1 LQALKQSP
9 VIPSGEAKSTA
20 SWLQVMSH
28 LDPRFGGIASSV
40 PQFCRATEA
49 ESGYQSPI
57 AGFCEAA
64 EFEHLSAM
72 DRARSDCFP
81 PGRATWMLNMG
92 LRQRFR
98 ERIRNVQGLH
108 IHGVWETHCSV
119 AASLARACKRP
130 YIISAHGMLDRWA
143 LQHKRIKKALY
154 AALIETGNLR
164 RATCLRALTADE
176 ADDYRRIG
184 LTNPIAIIPSGV
196 DVPRDSS
203 PELFWEA
210 HPQLRGQKI
219 ALFLGR
225 LHPKKGL
232 HLLLN
237 AWAQV
242 SRSAKDVHLVI
253 AGPDSENTRAA
264 LERMV
269 DDLKIRNSVTF
280 AGMLPGPR
288 KWAALAASDLFVL
301 PSYSEGFSVAVLE
314 ALAMGLPVIVTH
326 PCHIPEVSNH
336 KCGWVI
342 EPELTALEQ
351 ALEEFLETSSQTAA
365 QMGQR
370 GRNLIHERFRWPVIG
385 KQMAEVYDW
394 ALGGS
399 KPVSV
404 EMA

>member
-1 LQALKQSP
+1 LQALKRP
-9 VIPSGEAKSTA
+9 PIIPAREPRKFA

-40 PQFCRATEA
+40 PQFCRAIEA
-49 ESGYQSPI
+49 ESGYRSPI
-57 AGFCEAA
+57 AGFCDVA
-64 EFEHLSAM
+64 EFEHLS
-72 DRARSDCFP
+72 DSERAGVDCLP
-81 PGRATWMLNMG
+81 PGRMGWMLNLG
-92 LRQRFR
+92 RRERFR
-98 ERIRNVQGLH
+98 ETIRNAQGLH

-154 AALIETGNLR
+154 AALIETGNLQ
-164 RATCLRALTADE
+164 RAACLRALTADE

-184 LTNPIAIIPSGV
+184 LRNPIAIIPSGV
-196 DVPRDSS
+196 DVPTDSS
-203 PELFWEA
+203 AELFWEA
-210 HPQLRGQKI
+210 HPNLKGQRI

-232 HLLLN
+232 HLLLQ
-237 AWAQV
+237 AWARV
-242 SRSAKDVHLVI
+242 ARSAMDAHLVI
-253 AGPDSENTRAA
+253 AGPDAENTRAA

-269 DDLKIRNSVTF
+269 DDLNLRNCVTF

-288 KWAALAASDLFVL
+288 KWSALAASHLFVL

-314 ALAMGLPVIVTH
+314 ALGMGLPVIVTH
-326 PCHIPEVSNH
+326 PCHIPEVSRH
-336 KCGWVI
+336 RCGWAI
-342 EPELTALEQ
+342 EPELAPLEG
-351 ALEEFLETSSQTAA
+351 ALEEFLQSSSQATA

-370 GRNLIHERFRWPVIG
+370 GQALIHERFRWPVIG
-385 KQMAEVYDW
+385 GQMAEVYDW

-399 KPVSV
+399 APTNV
-404 EMA
+404 EMV